1 VAGAVAERDFP
12 EVTFPETPV
21 MIVVE
26 VPLVGVLFVVVW
38 LGMGLY
44 KLLQFF

>member
-1 VAGAVAERDFP
+1 VAGAVAKRDFP
-12 EVTFPETPV
+12 EVTFLETPV

-26 VPLVGVLFVVVW
+26 IPLVEVLFMVIW